1 MSMILEEMSYRK
13 WMNQGVVVTE
23 EICLPDEG
31 KGVAVPGNITEEEK
45 YMEQKVAFVAYQV
58 QFKTLVFLFF
68 YFCI

>member
-1 MSMILEEMSYRK
+1 
-13 WMNQGVVVTE
+13 MNQGVVVTE

-68 YFCI
+68 ISVFNFRTDQLFGR